1 MCVVA
6 KRSAAHCDLR
16 RLLTHSLVSQWLPRV
31 PSGRHAG
38 AAELVDLTLLLK
50 QYVVAKFWSANVRIF
65 PARVNP
71 DSPAC

>member
-1 MCVVA
+1 MVA
-6 KRSAAHCDLR
+6 ASA
-16 RLLTHSLVSQWLPRV
+16 
-31 PSGRHAG
+31 SGRHAG

-65 PARVNP
+65 PARINP